1 MAGTCSSSQ
10 SSATWLP
17 SGPATRTAPGSGL
30 RLCGFAK
37 YAPKDRVDVP
47 QVSIEREDA
56 GDLFFG
62 QMRAYFFV
70 RRDQRMEVAVFVPGL
85 HRVALHPSVGGFA
98 PDAALCQ
105 NQQ

>member
-17 SGPATRTAPGSGL
+17 SGPATRTDPGSGL

-37 YAPKDRVDVP
+37 DASKDRVDVP

-56 GDLFFG
+56 RDLFFG

-70 RRDQRMEVAVFVPGL
+70 SRDQRMKVAAFVPGF
-85 HRVALHPSVGGFA
+85 HRVALHAFVGGFA
-98 PDAALCQ
+98 RDAALCQ